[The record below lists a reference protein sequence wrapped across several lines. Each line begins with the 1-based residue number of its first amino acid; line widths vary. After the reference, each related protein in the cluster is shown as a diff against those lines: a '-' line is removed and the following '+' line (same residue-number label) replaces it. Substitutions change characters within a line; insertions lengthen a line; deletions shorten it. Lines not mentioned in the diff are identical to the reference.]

1 VNSAG
6 EPERFDAVVV
16 GSGFGGSVAA
26 WQLAEAGKNVL
37 LLERG
42 RPWPPGSFPR
52 SPQEVTHKLY
62 WDPSRGKYGIFNIWS
77 FKHLDALVS
86 SGLGGGSLIYAN
98 VLLRKDEA
106 SFVNRP
112 GESWPVTR
120 VDLEPHYDAV
130 EEMFRPQHYPIAH
143 EPYRSVPKI
152 RAFHDAA
159 DQMGWPVH
167 LTKLAV
173 TFNRPGADPVP
184 GMDFDDPADNVHGR
198 MRQTCVLCGNCDI
211 GCNVG
216 AKNTLDYTLLS
227 ERAVRNHVSIRTLCE
242 VRTISPDASG
252 SGYRVGYVEHD
263 ADADDQRPHDTGTMR
278 LTHVWGERL
287 VLAAGS
293 IGTTWLLLNNAS
305 QFPKLGPALGSHF
318 CGNGDFLGFVHKAT
332 EPGRSGG
339 TEPRFLDPSY
349 GPVITSYVHRD
360 GPDNR
365 DFYIEDAAY
374 PEFLNWAW
382 QVQPGFA
389 LAGRV
394 ARFALGLLKGRVT
407 GKRPSDMTGAVG
419 LLLGEQNSGSVMPL
433 LGMGHD
439 VPDGQFKLSRG
450 RLELDWSVR
459 TSLPYFNAMRS
470 SMRSMAGAL
479 GGKYQDNPLWWFH
492 RITTSHP
499 VGGVPMGAHPGSSVI
514 DPYLQAWH
522 YPGLYIVD
530 GAAMPGPVGSN
541 PSLTIAALAHRAAV
555 RFAEGVT
562 PAAVS

>member
-1 VNSAG
+1 VSDTG
-6 EPERFDAVVV
+6 EVKKFDAVVV

-26 WQLAEAGKNVL
+26 WQLAKAKKRVL

-42 RPWPPGSFPR
+42 RLWPPGSFPR

-86 SGLGGGSLIYAN
+86 SGVGGGSLIYAN
-98 VLLRKDEA
+98 VLMRKDED

-120 VDLEPHYDAV
+120 QDLERHYDAV
-130 EEMFRPQHYPIAH
+130 EPMFNAQTYPIAH

-152 RAFHDAA
+152 RAFHEAA
-159 DQMGWPVH
+159 EEMGWPVH

-173 TFNRPGADPVP
+173 TFNRDGADPVP
-184 GMDFDDPADNVHGR
+184 GMDFGDPADNLHNR

-227 ERAVRNHVSIRTLCE
+227 EPAARDFVEIQPLCE
-242 VRTISPDASG
+242 VRTISPDASDR
-252 SGYRVGYVEHD
+252 GYRVGYVTHD
-263 ADADDQRPHDTGTMR
+263 PEADEQRPHDTSNMN

-305 QFPKLGPALGSHF
+305 QFPDLGPALGSHF
-318 CGNGDFLGFVHKAT
+318 CGNGDLLGFVHKAT
-332 EPGRSGG
+332 EPARNGG

-349 GPVITSYVHRD
+349 GPVITSYIRCD
-360 GPDNR
+360 GPDGR
-365 DFYIEDAAY
+365 DYYLEDAAY

-394 ARFALGLLKGRVT
+394 ARFALGLLKGRIT
-407 GKRPSDMTGAVG
+407 GKRPTDMTGAVG

-439 VPDGQFKLSRG
+439 VPDGQFKLAQG
-450 RLELDWSVR
+450 RLELDWSVK
-459 TSLPYFNAMRS
+459 TSLDYFNAVRS
-470 SMRSMAGAL
+470 SMRSLAGAL
-479 GGKYQDNPLWWFH
+479 GGRYTDNPLWWFQ
-492 RITTSHP
+492 RVTTSHP
-499 VGGVPMGAHPGSSVI
+499 VGGVPMGVHPAMSVV
-514 DPYLQAWH
+514 DPYMQAWH
-522 YPGLYIVD
+522 YPGLYVVD
-530 GAAMPGPVGSN
+530 GAAMPGPVAAN
-541 PSLTIAALAHRAAV
+541 PSLTIAALAHRAAE
-555 RFAEGVT
+555 RFAVAVT
-562 PAAVS
+562 PSKVP